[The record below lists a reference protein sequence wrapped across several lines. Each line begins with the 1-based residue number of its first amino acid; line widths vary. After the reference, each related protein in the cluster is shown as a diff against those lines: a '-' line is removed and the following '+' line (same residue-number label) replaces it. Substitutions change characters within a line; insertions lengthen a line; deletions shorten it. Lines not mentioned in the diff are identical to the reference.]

1 MHRHHFCVCS
11 RRESKGPRRSSYLK
25 PAIRL
30 IGSNRK
36 PLIATY
42 WNSFGNISGAS
53 YWRTAMSRPGTPHD
67 GRIHDR
73 GITRRHLL
81 KSGAAFAVAAAPIL
95 SADAAQ
101 GQPPRDDA
109 GTLEP
114 IWRENPPPGRR
125 IVLRGGTIVSM
136 DPKIGDLVK
145 GDILIEGTKIVSVAK
160 EVRAPAQVQTISAL
174 NTIIIPGFVDAHRH
188 SWEGQLRR
196 IIPNGAI
203 AEYMAAT
210 HQGFARF
217 YRPHDIYVGNLI
229 TALGCIDA
237 GITCVIDNSH
247 NSRSAAHSDAAVQ
260 ALIDSGI
267 RGVHASGAPQTGEW
281 DRQWPQDLERL
292 QKQVFTSTDQMVT
305 LRMFAGM
312 SRDNWSLARRL
323 GIRITTESNAA
334 GPDFEEFFKE
344 KLIRPDNTFNHCQG
358 WPDQVWQRVKESG
371 ATVNV
376 CPRSDSQYALGEGV
390 SAFQKALD
398 HGMRPGFSIDNE
410 VSYGTDM
417 FSEMRVAFHVQRA
430 MATYRKV
437 NGDAK
442 APSLVSVRQV
452 LECATAGGA
461 ACAGLL
467 DKCGT
472 LTPGKEADIV
482 MIRTDDLNV
491 YPSNHA
497 IGTVVSAA
505 DVRNIDTVIIGGR
518 VRKLRG
524 RMVGVNMDKFR
535 QLADESRQYLFTK
548 AGYKLDIFSKG

>member
-1 MHRHHFCVCS
+1 M
-11 RRESKGPRRSSYLK
+11 
-25 PAIRL
+25 
-30 IGSNRK
+30 
-36 PLIATY
+36 AT
-42 WNSFGNISGAS
+42 
-53 YWRTAMSRPGTPHD
+53 
-67 GRIHDR
+67 
-73 GITRRHLL
+73 
-81 KSGAAFAVAAAPIL
+81 
-95 SADAAQ
+95 
-101 GQPPRDDA
+101 
-109 GTLEP
+109 
-114 IWRENPPPGRR
+114 
-125 IVLRGGTIVSM
+125 
-136 DPKIGDLVK
+136 
-145 GDILIEGTKIVSVAK
+145 
-160 EVRAPAQVQTISAL
+160 
-174 NTIIIPGFVDAHRH
+174 
-188 SWEGQLRR
+188 
-196 IIPNGAI
+196 
-203 AEYMAAT
+203 T
-210 HQGFARF
+210 HNGFARH
-217 YRPHDIYVGNLI
+217 YRPQDIYVGNLI

-292 QKQVFTSTDQMVT
+292 QKRFFTSTDQLVT

-312 SRDNWSLARRL
+312 SRENWALARRL

-334 GPDFEEFFKE
+334 GPEFEQFWNE
-344 KLIRPDNTFNHCQG
+344 KLLRSDNTFNHCQG
-358 WPDQVWQRVKESG
+358 WPDPVWQRVKDSG

-376 CPRSDSQYALGEGV
+376 CPRSDSQYGLGEGV

-417 FSEMRVAFHVQRA
+417 FTEMRVAFGVQRA
-430 MATYRKV
+430 MATYRRA

-442 APSLVSVRQV
+442 APALVGVRQV

-482 MIRTDDLNV
+482 MIRTDDINL

-497 IGTVVSAA
+497 IGTVVAAA

-518 VRKLRG
+518 IRKFRG
-524 RMVGVNMDKFR
+524 RMPGVSMEKFR
-535 QLADESRQYLFTK
+535 QMADESREYLFK
-548 AGYKLDIFSKG
+548 QAGYKLDIFSKA

>member
-1 MHRHHFCVCS
+1 MKRVLS
-11 RRESKGPRRSSYLK
+11 RRDVFTAAA
-25 PAIRL
+25 AI
-30 IGSNRK
+30 
-36 PLIATY
+36 
-42 WNSFGNISGAS
+42 
-53 YWRTAMSRPGTPHD
+53 
-67 GRIHDR
+67 
-73 GITRRHLL
+73 
-81 KSGAAFAVAAAPIL
+81 AAAPFVL
-95 SADAAQ
+95 RQGEAAQ
-101 GQPPRDDA
+101 RPSTAEDA
-109 GTLEP
+109 GTLERS
-114 IWRENPPPGRR
+114 WREGPATRQP
-125 IVLRGGTIVSM
+125 ILLRGGTIVSM
-136 DPKIGDLVK
+136 DSKVGDLAK
-145 GDILIEGTKIVSVAK
+145 GDVLIEGKKITAVAADVK
-160 EVRAPAQVQTISAL
+160 APPQAQVIDAS
-174 NTIIIPGFVDAHRH
+174 NTIVIPGFVDAHRH

-196 IIPNGAI
+196 IIPDGPI
-203 AEYMAAT
+203 AAYMATT
-210 HQGFARF
+210 HNGFARY

-229 TALGCIDA
+229 TALGCIDS
-237 GITCVIDNSH
+237 GITCLIDNSH
-247 NSRSAAHSDAAVQ
+247 NSRSAAHSDAAIQ

-267 RGVHASGAPQTGEW
+267 RGVHASGAPQTGDW
-281 DRQWPQDLERL
+281 DKQWPQDLERL
-292 QKQVFTSTDQMVT
+292 KKQFFSSTDQLVT

-358 WPDQVWQRVKESG
+358 WPDQVWQRVKDSG

-417 FSEMRVAFHVQRA
+417 LSEMRVAFHVQRA

-442 APSLVSVRQV
+442 APALVSVRQV